1 MPGRSN
7 NKYIFIIYLLAISF
21 CRFDSAAKDED
32 SVRTLL
38 RYQEQFT
45 TQQILRG
52 DTLRKDSSKIS
63 GTTLPGGSSERY
75 SPSQDSA
82 YFKALRVDIPT
93 GSRIQMSFDVHSPFL
108 LDRLKSLDRT
118 PWANAKENLSN
129 IDPKLLQPTA
139 QEMTQYQT
147 NIYMSQYVP
156 FVSYP
161 RVGGL
166 SIPLSDIASFFG
178 IAEDVS
184 PIIQYQ
190 LDFAAD
196 VEIVIYSVSAAVV
209 AKIFEGHQ
217 PAGSYRVAWNL
228 RNDDGRK
235 MTTGDYIAEV
245 RVLNVKTIRKRI
257 VIP

>member
-1 MPGRSN
+1 MPHSN
-7 NKYIFIIYLLAISF
+7 KNIYIIFCLLAIF
-21 CRFDSAAKDED
+21 ICQLRAEAKDGD
-32 SVRTLL
+32 SVQTLL
-38 RYQEQFT
+38 RYKEQFT
-45 TQQILRG
+45 TQQILKG
-52 DTLRKDSSKIS
+52 DTLRKDSSIS
-63 GTTLPGGSSERY
+63 SGVTLPGGSAEKY
-75 SPSQDSA
+75 SPDQDSA

-93 GSRIQMSFDVHSPFL
+93 GSRIQMSLDIHSPML

-118 PWANAKENLSN
+118 QWANARENLSN

-156 FVSYP
+156 YVSYP

-166 SIPLSDIASFFG
+166 TIPLSDIASFFG
-178 IAEDVS
+178 LAEDVS

-209 AKIFEGHQ
+209 ARIFEGHQ

-235 MTTGDYIAEV
+235 MPSGDYIAEV

-257 VIP
+257 LIP